1 MNINAIRIFVND
13 LPEAKRFYEES
24 LGLKL
29 QSDGTAEG
37 FCLFSAG
44 SIDLIVEA
52 VASDAPLDERAL
64 VGRFPACLLAS
75 PTSTVNEG
83 AWGLL
88 A

>member
-52 VASDAPLDERAL
+52 VAATRPWTNEHSSA
-64 VGRFPACLLAS
+64 GFPACLLAS